1 MKIVKTKA
9 IVKKLQREL
18 KKVKALK
25 DSMERLSDDELKGL
39 TESFRLRYEQ
49 GESLDKILPEAFA
62 AMCEADKRILGM
74 YPFDVQILAGI
85 ALHQG
90 YLAEM
95 NTGEGKTLT
104 ATLPMYLNGLTRNG
118 AILVTNN
125 EYLALRDAEEMGP
138 AYEFMGLTI
147 KAGVKR
153 DEAERFENVEKKEI
167 YGADIV
173 YTTHSALGFDYL
185 INNLV
190 KSKED
195 RFLRPFNYIIIDEA
209 DSVLL
214 DSASTPLVISGS
226 PRVQSNL
233 YESADFF
240 VRTLKEDEDYEVEE
254 KNVWFTDK
262 GLTYAEE
269 YFGIDNIFNP
279 KYFEIYRHLVL
290 ALRAH
295 KIIEKG
301 TEYMISES
309 GEVAL
314 IDASSGRMLNGVKL
328 RGGQHQAL
336 ECKEQVEIT
345 QENRS
350 MASITYQNFF
360 SMFPKMSGMSGTI
373 YDAKDELFEVYKKEV
388 VVIPTNN
395 PIKRVDCPD
404 WYFSDSSKQFEAVIR
419 LAVKKHETGQPVL
432 IVTTMISDT
441 EIISHLLVKEG
452 IPHSVLN
459 ANNAFWEADIIKE
472 AGQLG
477 AMTVATSMA
486 GRGTDIKLGPG
497 VKELGGL
504 AVIGVGR
511 MLNIRDERQARGR
524 AGRQGDP
531 GYSRFIVSLE
541 DDIVEKGTD
550 PEKLKKY
557 IDGKKKISDWRVKRI
572 VNNAQRTNEEMGS
585 INRKT
590 SKDYD
595 LVLQLERK
603 LIYDTRDMLLDGG
616 TLENEKIKSIAEEN
630 IDVFLKENKN
640 ISLSD
645 LNRYLLD
652 NVSYRMEKDT
662 KYVNLRNKNEV
673 KAYVVGR
680 VEKSLQEKRDA
691 IASENGMNDF
701 IRVSALSAI
710 DEAWIE
716 QVDYLQQL
724 QSAVSGRSSAQRNL
738 MYEYH
743 GEALESFR
751 KMENRIKQNIIRNIL
766 LSEVSMDKK
775 NRLHII
781 LP

>member
-1 MKIVKTKA
+1 MKATKTKGL
-9 IVKKLQREL
+9 VRQLSKEL
-18 KKVKALK
+18 KKVKAKAPKMAALT
-25 DSMERLSDDELKGL
+25 DEQLQGL
-39 TESFRLRYEQ
+39 TAQFQARYKK
-49 GESLDKILPEAFA
+49 GESLDKLLPEAFA
-62 AMCEADKRILGM
+62 AMCEADKRVLGM

-85 ALHQG
+85 ALHRG
-90 YLAEM
+90 FLAEM

-104 ATLPMYLNGLTRNG
+104 ATLPMYLNGLTGEG

-125 EYLALRDAEEMGP
+125 EYLALRDASEMGP
-138 AYEFMGLTI
+138 AYEFMGLSV

-153 DEAERFENVEKKEI
+153 DEDDRFENAEKKKI
-167 YGADIV
+167 YQADIV

-190 KSKED
+190 KSAKD

-214 DSASTPLVISGS
+214 DSASTPLVISGA

-240 VRTLKEDEDYEVEE
+240 VRTLKEDVDYQVEE
-254 KNVWFTDK
+254 KNVWFTGA
-262 GLTYAEE
+262 GLKYAEE
-269 YFGIDNIFNP
+269 YYGIDNIFAP
-279 KYFEIYRHLVL
+279 EYFEIYRHLVL

-295 KIIEKG
+295 KVIEKG
-301 TEYMISES
+301 TEYMISEA

-314 IDASSGRMLNGVKL
+314 IDASSGRMLKGVKL
-328 RGGQHQAL
+328 RGGQHQAI
-336 ECKEQVEIT
+336 ECKEGLAIT

-350 MASITYQNFF
+350 MASVTYQNFF
-360 SMFPKMSGMSGTI
+360 SMFPKMAGMSGTI
-373 YDAKDELFEVYKKEV
+373 YDAKDELFEVYGKQV

-395 PIKRVDCPD
+395 PLQRVDCDD
-404 WYFSDSSKQFEAVIR
+404 WYFSDSKKQFEAAIR

-441 EIISHLLVKEG
+441 EIISNLLTQEE

-459 ANNAFWEADIIKE
+459 ANNAFWEAEIIKE
-472 AGQLG
+472 AGQMG

-504 AVIGVGR
+504 AIIGVGR

-557 IDGKKKISDWRVKRI
+557 IDGEKRISDRRIKRI
-572 VNNAQRTNEEMGS
+572 VNGAQRINEEVGS
-585 INRKT
+585 TNRKT
-590 SKDYD
+590 AKDYD
-595 LVLQLERK
+595 IVLQLERK
-603 LIYDTRDMLLDGG
+603 LMYETRDTLLDGG
-616 TLENEKIKSIAEEN
+616 TIERDKIKKIAEEN
-630 IDVFLKENKN
+630 VEQFLRENRK
-640 ISLSD
+640 LTATD

-652 NVSYRMEKDT
+652 NISYTMEKDAAF
-662 KYVNLRNKNEV
+662 VNLKNKSRV
-673 KAYVVGR
+673 KAYIMAR
-680 VEKSLQEKRDA
+680 VDKSLQDKSDSLK
-691 IASENGMNDF
+691 SENAMNDF
-701 IRVSALSAI
+701 VRVAALSAI

-724 QSAVSGRSSAQRNL
+724 QPAVSGRSSAQRNL
-738 MYEYH
+738 MFEYQA
-743 GEALESFR
+743 EALESFR
-751 KMENRIKQNIIRNIL
+751 KMEITIKKNIIRNIL
-766 LSEVSMDKK
+766 LSEVSLDENHK
-775 NRLHII
+775 LHII

>member
-1 MKIVKTKA
+1 MEALTDEQ
-9 IVKKLQREL
+9 LQ
-18 KKVKALK
+18 
-25 DSMERLSDDELKGL
+25 GL
-39 TESFRLRYEQ
+39 TAQFQARYKN
-49 GESLDKILPEAFA
+49 GESLDKLLPEAFA
-62 AMCEADKRILGM
+62 AMCEADKRVLGM

-85 ALHQG
+85 ALHRG
-90 YLAEM
+90 FLAEM

-104 ATLPMYLNGLTRNG
+104 ATLPMYLNGLTGEG

-125 EYLALRDAEEMGP
+125 EYLALRDASEMGP
-138 AYEFMGLTI
+138 AYEFMGLSV

-153 DEAERFENVEKKEI
+153 DEDDRFENAEKKKI
-167 YGADIV
+167 YQADIV

-190 KSKED
+190 KSAKD

-214 DSASTPLVISGS
+214 DSASTPLVISGA

-240 VRTLKEDEDYEVEE
+240 VRTLKEDVDYEVEE
-254 KNVWFTDK
+254 KNVWFTGA
-262 GLTYAEE
+262 GLKYAEE
-269 YFGIDNIFNP
+269 YYGIDNIFAP
-279 KYFEIYRHLVL
+279 EYFEIYRHLVL

-295 KIIEKG
+295 KVIEKG

-314 IDASSGRMLNGVKL
+314 IDASSGRMLKGVKL
-328 RGGQHQAL
+328 RGGQHQAI
-336 ECKEQVEIT
+336 ECKEGLAIT

-350 MASITYQNFF
+350 MASVTYQNFF
-360 SMFPKMSGMSGTI
+360 SMFPKMAGMSGTI
-373 YDAKDELFEVYKKEV
+373 YDAKDELFEVYGKQV

-395 PIKRVDCPD
+395 PLQRVDCPD
-404 WYFSDSSKQFEAVIR
+404 WYFSDSKKQFEAAIR

-441 EIISHLLVKEG
+441 EIISNLLTQEE

-459 ANNAFWEADIIKE
+459 ANNAFWEAEIIKE
-472 AGQLG
+472 AGQMG

-504 AVIGVGR
+504 AIIGVGR

-557 IDGKKKISDWRVKRI
+557 IDGEKRISDRRIKRI
-572 VNNAQRTNEEMGS
+572 VNGAQRINEEVGS
-585 INRKT
+585 TNRKT
-590 SKDYD
+590 AKDYD
-595 LVLQLERK
+595 IVLQLERK
-603 LIYDTRDMLLDGG
+603 LMYETRDTLLDGG
-616 TLENEKIKSIAEEN
+616 TIEKDKIKKIAEEN
-630 IDVFLKENKN
+630 VELFLKENKK
-640 ISLSD
+640 LTATE

-652 NVSYRMEKDT
+652 NISYTMERDASF
-662 KYVNLRNKNEV
+662 VNLKNKSRV
-673 KAYVVGR
+673 KAYIMAR
-680 VEKSLQEKRDA
+680 VDKSLQEKSDRLKH
-691 IASENGMNDF
+691 ENAMKDF
-701 IRVSALSAI
+701 VRVAALSAI

-724 QSAVSGRSSAQRNL
+724 QPAVSGRSSAQRNL
-738 MYEYH
+738 MFEYQA
-743 GEALESFR
+743 EALESFR
-751 KMENRIKQNIIRNIL
+751 KMEITIKKNIIRNIL
-766 LSEVSMDKK
+766 LSEVSLDEKH
-775 NRLHII
+775 NLHII

>member
-1 MKIVKTKA
+1 MKIVKTKST
-9 IVKKLQREL
+9 VKKLIREL

-25 DSMERLSDDELKGL
+25 DKMEQLSDDELKAK
-39 TESFRLRYEQ
+39 TSDFRQRFEA
-49 GESLDKILPEAFA
+49 GESLDSMLPEAFA
-62 AMCEADKRILGM
+62 AMCEADKRVLGM
-74 YPFDVQILAGI
+74 FPFDVQILAGI
-85 ALHQG
+85 ALHRG

-104 ATLPMYLNGLTRNG
+104 ATLPMYLNGLTGKG

-153 DEAERFENVEKKEI
+153 NEDERFENEEKKEI
-167 YGADIV
+167 YASDIV
-173 YTTHSALGFDYL
+173 YTTHSVLGFDYL

-190 KSKED
+190 KSSEE

-233 YESADFF
+233 YEAADFF
-240 VRTLKEDEDYEVEE
+240 IRILQEDVDYEVEE
-254 KNVWFTDK
+254 KNVWFTEK
-262 GLTYAEE
+262 GLSYAEE
-269 YFGIDNIFNP
+269 YFGIDNIFAP
-279 KYFEIYRHLVL
+279 EYFEIYRHLVL

-301 TEYMISES
+301 TEYMINEA

-314 IDASSGRMLNGVKL
+314 IDASSGRMLKGVKL
-328 RGGQHQAL
+328 RGGQHQAI

-360 SMFPKMSGMSGTI
+360 SMFPKMAGMSGTI
-373 YDAKDELFEVYKKEV
+373 YDAKDELMDVYGKEV

-395 PIKRVDCPD
+395 PIRRVDCPD
-404 WYFSDSSKQFEAVIR
+404 WYFSDSTKQFEAALQ

-472 AGQLG
+472 AGQMG

-511 MLNIRDERQARGR
+511 MLNVRDERQARGR

-557 IDGKKKISDWRVKRI
+557 ISGERKISDWRVKRI
-572 VNNAQRTNEEMGS
+572 VNKAQRINEEVGS
-585 INRKT
+585 TNRKT

-595 LVLQLERK
+595 VVLQLERK
-603 LIYDTRDMLLDGG
+603 LMYDTRDMLLDGG
-616 TLENEKIKSIAEEN
+616 TLEDEKIKAIAEEN
-630 IDVFLKENKN
+630 IDGFLKDNKQ
-640 ISLSD
+640 LTKAA
-645 LNRYLLD
+645 LNRYMLD
-652 NVSYRMEKDT
+652 NISYEMEKDMR
-662 KYVNLRNKNEV
+662 YLNLSNKSEV
-673 KAYVVGR
+673 KEYMLQR
-680 VEKSLQEKRDA
+680 VDKSLEEKRKTID
-691 IASENGMNDF
+691 SENGMKDF
-701 IRVSALSAI
+701 VRVSALTAI

-724 QSAVSGRSSAQRNL
+724 QPAVSGRSSAQRNL

-743 GEALESFR
+743 AEALKSFR
-751 KMENRIKQNIIRNIL
+751 KMESTIKQNIIRNIL

>member
-1 MKIVKTKA
+1 MKTKRT
-9 IVKKLQREL
+9 VKKLRKEL
-18 KKVKALK
+18 NKVKAYK
-25 DSMERLSDDELKGL
+25 EKMERLSDEELSGL
-39 TESFRLRYEQ
+39 TEQFKQRYQ
-49 GESLDKILPEAFA
+49 SGESLDKILPEAFA
-62 AMCEADKRILGM
+62 AMCEADKRVLGM
-74 YPFDVQILAGI
+74 YPFDVQIIAGI

-104 ATLPMYLNGLTRNG
+104 ATLPMYLNGLTGKG

-125 EYLALRDAEEMGP
+125 EYLALRDTEEMGP
-138 AYEFMGLTI
+138 AYKFMGLTI

-153 DEAERFENVEKKEI
+153 EEDDRFENNEKKEI
-167 YGADIV
+167 YAADIV

-190 KSKED
+190 KSAED

-214 DSASTPLVISGS
+214 DSASTPLVISGA

-233 YESADFF
+233 YDSADFF
-240 VRTLKEDEDYEVEE
+240 VRTLKEDVDYEVEE
-254 KNVWFTDK
+254 KNVWFTEK
-262 GLTYAEE
+262 GLAYAEQ
-269 YFGIDNIFNP
+269 YFRIDNIFNP
-279 KYFEIYRHLVL
+279 EYFEIYRHLVL

-301 TEYMISES
+301 TEYMISEA

-328 RGGQHQAL
+328 RGGQHQAI
-336 ECKEQVEIT
+336 ECKEHVKIT

-373 YDAKDELFEVYKKEV
+373 YDAKDELYEVYGKQV
-388 VVIPTNN
+388 VVIPPNK
-395 PIKRVDCPD
+395 PIQRIDCPD
-404 WYFSDSSKQFEAVIR
+404 WYFSDSSKQFEAAIK

-441 EIISHLLVKEG
+441 EIISHLLVERG

-459 ANNAFWEADIIKE
+459 ANNAFWEAEIIKE
-472 AGQLG
+472 AGQMG

-486 GRGTDIKLGPG
+486 GRGTDIKLGKG

-511 MLNIRDERQARGR
+511 MLNVRDERQARGR

-541 DDIVEKGTD
+541 DDIVEKGADT
-550 PEKLKKY
+550 EKLKKY
-557 IDGKKKISDWRVKRI
+557 IDGKKKISDRRVKKI
-572 VNNAQRTNEEMGS
+572 VNNAQKINEEVGS
-585 INRKT
+585 TNRKT

-595 LVLQLERK
+595 IVLQLERK
-603 LIYDTRDMLLDGG
+603 LMYDTRDMLLDGG
-616 TLENEKIKSIAEEN
+616 TVQEEKLLEIAEEN
-630 IDVFLKENKN
+630 IEGFLKENKVLDSSE
-640 ISLSD
+640 I
-645 LNRYLLD
+645 NRYLLD
-652 NVSYRMEKDT
+652 NISYTMEKEVSYL
-662 KYVNLRNKNEV
+662 NLRNRSRV
-673 KAYVVGR
+673 KAYMMQR
-680 VEKSLQEKRDA
+680 VQKSLEEKRGT
-691 IASENGMNDF
+691 IKSEKGMNDF
-701 IRVSALSAI
+701 VRVAALSAI
-710 DEAWIE
+710 DDAWIE

-724 QSAVSGRSSAQRNL
+724 QPAVSGRSSAQRNL
-738 MYEYH
+738 MFEYQA
-743 GEALESFR
+743 EALESFR
-751 KMENRIKQNIIRNIL
+751 KMENTIKRNIIRNVL
-766 LSEVSMDKK
+766 LSEVSFDSK

>member
-1 MKIVKTKA
+1 MKITKTKS
-9 IVKKLQREL
+9 INKKLYKDL
-18 KKVKALK
+18 KKVKGYK
-25 DSMERLSDDELKGL
+25 DVMSQLSDEQLQAKTG
-39 TESFRLRYEQ
+39 EFKKRLAE
-49 GESLDKILPEAFA
+49 GKTLDDILPEAYA
-62 AMCEADKRILGM
+62 AMCEADYRILGM

-85 ALHQG
+85 ALHKG

-104 ATLPMYLNGLTRNG
+104 ATLPMYLNGLSGKG

-125 EYLALRDAEEMGP
+125 EYLALRDTQDMGP
-138 AYEFMGLTI
+138 AYKFMGLTI
-147 KAGVKR
+147 AAGVKR
-153 DEAERFENVEKKEI
+153 DENDRFENEEKKKI
-167 YGADIV
+167 YQCDIV

-190 KSKED
+190 KAAKD

-214 DSASTPLVISGS
+214 DSASTPLVISGA

-233 YESADFF
+233 FETADFF
-240 VRTLKEDEDYEVEE
+240 VRTLKEDQDYEVEE
-254 KNVWFTDK
+254 KNVWFTEE
-262 GLTYAEE
+262 GLAYAEK
-269 YFGIDNIFNP
+269 YFGIDNIFEPEN
-279 KYFEIYRHLVL
+279 FEIYRHLVL

-301 TEYMISES
+301 TEYMISET

-314 IDASSGRMLNGVKL
+314 IDASSGRTLKGVKL
-328 RGGQHQAL
+328 RGGQHQAI
-336 ECKEQVEIT
+336 ECKERLEIT

-373 YDAKDELFEVYKKEV
+373 YDAKDELYEVYGKKV

-395 PIKRVDCPD
+395 PIQRVDCPD
-404 WYFSDSSKQFEAVIR
+404 WYFSDSKKQFEAALR
-419 LAVKKHETGQPVL
+419 LALKKHATGQPVL
-432 IVTTMISDT
+432 IVTTMIADT
-441 EIISHLLVKEG
+441 EIISHLLVDKG
-452 IPHSVLN
+452 VPHSVLN

-477 AMTVATSMA
+477 AVTVATSMA

-511 MLNIRDERQARGR
+511 MLNVRDERQARGR

-550 PEKLKKY
+550 PEKLTKY
-557 IDGKKKISDWRVKRI
+557 ISGKRHISDRRVKKI
-572 VNNAQRTNEEMGS
+572 VNGAQRINEEMGVN
-585 INRKT
+585 NRKK

-595 LVLQLERK
+595 VVLQLERK
-603 LIYDTRDMLLDGG
+603 LMYETRNNLLDGG
-616 TLENEKIKSIAEEN
+616 TVEKEKLLEIAKEN
-630 IDVFLKENKN
+630 ITAFVKENKN
-640 ISLSD
+640 LTQPE

-652 NVSYRMEKDT
+652 NISYRMERDSG
-662 KYVNLRNKNEV
+662 YLNLSNKSRV
-673 KAYVVGR
+673 IAYMLAR
-680 VEKSLQEKRDA
+680 VEKSYEEKIEA
-691 IASENGMNDF
+691 IGNEAGMKDF
-701 IRVSALSAI
+701 VRVSALSAI
-710 DEAWIE
+710 DDAWIE

-724 QSAVSGRSSAQRNL
+724 QSAVTGRSSAQRNL
-738 MYEYH
+738 IFEYQ

-751 KMENRIKQNIIRNIL
+751 KMEKTIKRNIIRNIC
-766 LSEVSMDKK
+766 LSEVRMDEK

>member
-1 MKIVKTKA
+1 MRQLSK
-9 IVKKLQREL
+9 EL
-18 KKVKALK
+18 KKVKAKATQMAALT
-25 DSMERLSDDELKGL
+25 DEQLQGL
-39 TESFRLRYEQ
+39 TAQFQARYKK
-49 GESLDKILPEAFA
+49 GESLDKLLPEAFA
-62 AMCEADKRILGM
+62 AMCEADKRVLGM

-85 ALHQG
+85 ALHRG
-90 YLAEM
+90 FLAEM

-104 ATLPMYLNGLTRNG
+104 ATLPMYLNGLTGEG

-125 EYLALRDAEEMGP
+125 EYLALRDASEMGP
-138 AYEFMGLTI
+138 AYEFMGLSV

-153 DEAERFENVEKKEI
+153 DEDDRFENAEKKKI
-167 YGADIV
+167 YQADIV

-190 KSKED
+190 KSAKD

-214 DSASTPLVISGS
+214 DSASTPLVISGA

-240 VRTLKEDEDYEVEE
+240 VRTLKEDVDYQVEE
-254 KNVWFTDK
+254 KNVWFTSA
-262 GLTYAEE
+262 GLKYAEE
-269 YFGIDNIFNP
+269 YYGIDNIFAP
-279 KYFEIYRHLVL
+279 EYFEIYRHLVL

-295 KIIEKG
+295 KVIEKG

-314 IDASSGRMLNGVKL
+314 IDASSGRMLKGVKL
-328 RGGQHQAL
+328 RGGQHQAI
-336 ECKEQVEIT
+336 ECKEGLAIT

-350 MASITYQNFF
+350 MASVTYQNFF
-360 SMFPKMSGMSGTI
+360 SMFPKMAGMSGTI
-373 YDAKDELFEVYKKEV
+373 YDAKDELFEVYGKQV

-395 PIKRVDCPD
+395 PLQRVDCDD
-404 WYFSDSSKQFEAVIR
+404 WYFSDSKKQFEAAIR

-441 EIISHLLVKEG
+441 EIISNLLTQEE

-459 ANNAFWEADIIKE
+459 ANNAFWEAEIIKE
-472 AGQLG
+472 AGQMG

-504 AVIGVGR
+504 AIIGVGR

-557 IDGKKKISDWRVKRI
+557 IDGEKRISDRRIKRI
-572 VNNAQRTNEEMGS
+572 VNGAQRINEEVGS
-585 INRKT
+585 TNRKT
-590 SKDYD
+590 AKDYD
-595 LVLQLERK
+595 IVLQLERK
-603 LIYDTRDMLLDGG
+603 LMYETRDTLLDGG
-616 TLENEKIKSIAEEN
+616 TIERDKIKKIAEEN
-630 IDVFLKENKN
+630 VEQFLRENRK
-640 ISLSD
+640 LTATD

-652 NVSYRMEKDT
+652 NISYTMEKDAAF
-662 KYVNLRNKNEV
+662 VNLKNKSRV
-673 KAYVVGR
+673 KAYIMAR
-680 VEKSLQEKRDA
+680 VDKSLQDKSDSLK
-691 IASENGMNDF
+691 SENAMNDF
-701 IRVSALSAI
+701 VRVAALSAI

-724 QSAVSGRSSAQRNL
+724 QPAVSGRSSAQRNL
-738 MYEYH
+738 MFEYQA
-743 GEALESFR
+743 EALESFR
-751 KMENRIKQNIIRNIL
+751 KMEITIKKNIIRNIL
-766 LSEVSMDKK
+766 LSEVSLDENHK
-775 NRLHII
+775 LHII

>member
-1 MKIVKTKA
+1 MKIKKTKG
-9 IVKKLQREL
+9 IVKQLYREL
-18 KKVKALK
+18 KKVKSYK
-25 DSMERLSDDELKGL
+25 DAMAALSDEELQGK
-39 TESFRLRYEQ
+39 TVEFRHRYEA
-49 GESLDKILPEAFA
+49 GESLDSILPEAFA
-62 AMCEADKRILGM
+62 AMCEADKRVLGM
-74 YPFDVQILAGI
+74 FPFDVQILAGI
-85 ALHQG
+85 ALHLG

-104 ATLPMYLNGLTRNG
+104 ATCPMYLNGLTGKG

-125 EYLALRDAEEMGP
+125 EYLALRDAAEMGP
-138 AYEFMGLTI
+138 AYEFMGLSVA
-147 KAGVKR
+147 AGVKR
-153 DEAERFENVEKKEI
+153 DADDKFENDEKKEI
-167 YGADIV
+167 YNSDIV

-190 KSKED
+190 KSADE
-195 RFLRPFNYIIIDEA
+195 RFMREFYYIIIDEA

-214 DSASTPLVISGS
+214 DSASTPLVISGA

-233 YESADFF
+233 YDMADFF
-240 VRTLKEDEDYEVEE
+240 VRTLKEDVDYEVEE
-254 KNVWFTDK
+254 KNVWFTEK
-262 GLTYAEE
+262 GLLYAEE
-269 YFGIDNIFNP
+269 YFGIDNIFAEE
-279 KYFEIYRHLVL
+279 YFEIYRHLVL

-301 TEYMISES
+301 TEYMITDN

-314 IDASSGRMLNGVKL
+314 IDASSGRMLKGVKL

-336 ECKEQVEIT
+336 ECKENLEIT

-360 SMFPKMSGMSGTI
+360 SMFPKMAGMSGTI
-373 YDAKDELFEVYKKEV
+373 YDAREELYDVYGKKV

-395 PIKRVDCPD
+395 PVQRVDCPD
-404 WYFSDSSKQFEAVIR
+404 WYFSDSEKQFEAAIK
-419 LAVKKHETGQPVL
+419 LAVKKHEIGQPVL

-452 IPHSVLN
+452 IAHSVLN

-472 AGQLG
+472 AGQMG

-524 AGRQGDP
+524 SGRQGDP
-531 GYSRFIVSLE
+531 GYSRFLVSLE

-557 IDGKKKISDWRVKRI
+557 IDGTKRISERKIKRI
-572 VNNAQRTNEEMGS
+572 VNGAQRTNEEMGVT
-585 INRKT
+585 NRKN

-595 LVLQLERK
+595 VVLQLERK
-603 LIYDTRDMLLDGG
+603 LMYETRDTLLDGG
-616 TLENEKIKSIAEEN
+616 TVERQKLMEIAKDNIEE
-630 IDVFLKENKN
+630 FLRENKN
-640 ISLSD
+640 LD
-645 LNRYLLD
+645 YATLNRFLLD
-652 NVSYRMEKDT
+652 NVSYRMEKESGLI
-662 KYVNLRNKNEV
+662 NLSNKTRV
-673 KAYVVGR
+673 KAYILAR
-680 VEKSLQEKRDA
+680 VERSLDEKQEA
-691 IASENGMNDF
+691 IGSEQGMNDF

-724 QSAVSGRSSAQRNL
+724 QGAVAGRSSAQRNL
-738 MYEYH
+738 MFEYQ

-751 KMENRIKQNIIRNIL
+751 KMESRIKRNIIRNVL
-766 LSEVSMDKK
+766 LSEVSLDKK
-775 NRLHII
+775 NKLRII

>member
-9 IVKKLQREL
+9 TVKKLIKEL

-25 DSMERLSDDELKGL
+25 EKMSGLSDDELKGL
-39 TESFRLRYEQ
+39 TKEFRTRFEA

-62 AMCEADKRILGM
+62 AMCEADKRVLGM

-104 ATLPMYLNGLTRNG
+104 ATLPMYLNGLTKKG

-138 AYEFMGLTI
+138 AYEFMGLSI

-153 DEAERFENVEKKEI
+153 DEDDRFENDEKKEI
-167 YGADIV
+167 YAADIV

-190 KSKED
+190 KSSED

-240 VRTLKEDEDYEVEE
+240 VRTLREDQDYEVEE

-262 GLTYAEE
+262 GLSYAEE

-301 TEYMISES
+301 TEYMISET

-314 IDASSGRMLNGVKL
+314 IDASSGRMLKGVKL

-336 ECKEQVEIT
+336 ECNEQVEIT

-373 YDAKDELFEVYKKEV
+373 YDAKDELFEVYGKRV

-404 WYFSDSSKQFEAVIR
+404 WFFSDSSKQFEAAIR

-511 MLNIRDERQARGR
+511 MLNTRDERQARGR

-550 PEKLKKY
+550 PAKLKKY

-572 VNNAQRTNEEMGS
+572 VNNAQRTNEEIGS
-585 INRKT
+585 TNRKT

-603 LIYDTRDMLLDGG
+603 LMYETRDMLLDGG
-616 TLENEKIKSIAEEN
+616 TLEKEKIKEIAEEN
-630 IDVFLKENKN
+630 IDAFLKQNN
-640 ISLSD
+640 RLTTSD

-652 NVSYRMEKDT
+652 NISYRMEKGT
-662 KYVNLRNKNEV
+662 MYLNLKNKKQVKEYVLE
-673 KAYVVGR
+673 R
-680 VEKSLQEKRDA
+680 VEESLAGKSKA

-701 IRVSALSAI
+701 IRVAALSAI

-724 QSAVSGRSSAQRNL
+724 QAAVSGRSSAQRNL
-738 MYEYH
+738 MYEYQA
-743 GEALESFR
+743 EALESFR
-751 KMENRIKQNIIRNIL
+751 KMESTIKQNIIRNIL

>member
-1 MKIVKTKA
+1 MKTKRT
-9 IVKKLQREL
+9 VKKLRKEL
-18 KKVKALK
+18 NKVKAYK
-25 DSMERLSDDELKGL
+25 EKMEQLSDEELSGL
-39 TESFRLRYEQ
+39 TEQFKQRYQ
-49 GESLDKILPEAFA
+49 SGESLDKILPEAFA
-62 AMCEADKRILGM
+62 AMCEADKRVLGM
-74 YPFDVQILAGI
+74 YPFDVQIIAGI

-104 ATLPMYLNGLTRNG
+104 ATLPMYLNGLTGKG

-125 EYLALRDAEEMGP
+125 EYLALRDTEEMGP
-138 AYEFMGLTI
+138 AYKFMGLTI

-153 DEAERFENVEKKEI
+153 EEDDRFENNEKKEI
-167 YGADIV
+167 YAADIV

-190 KSKED
+190 KSAED

-214 DSASTPLVISGS
+214 DSASTPLVISGA

-233 YESADFF
+233 YDSADFF
-240 VRTLKEDEDYEVEE
+240 VRTLKEDVDYEVEE
-254 KNVWFTDK
+254 KNVWFTEK
-262 GLTYAEE
+262 GLAYAEQ
-269 YFGIDNIFNP
+269 YFRIDNIFDP
-279 KYFEIYRHLVL
+279 EYFEIYRHLVL

-301 TEYMISES
+301 TEYMISEA

-328 RGGQHQAL
+328 RGGQHQAI
-336 ECKEQVEIT
+336 ECKEHVKIT

-373 YDAKDELFEVYKKEV
+373 YDAKDELYEVYGKQV
-388 VVIPTNN
+388 VVIPPNK
-395 PIKRVDCPD
+395 PIQRIDCPD
-404 WYFSDSSKQFEAVIR
+404 WYFSDSSKQFEAAIK

-441 EIISHLLVKEG
+441 EIISHLLVERG

-459 ANNAFWEADIIKE
+459 ANNAFWEAEIIKE
-472 AGQLG
+472 AGQMG

-486 GRGTDIKLGPG
+486 GRGTDIKLGKG

-511 MLNIRDERQARGR
+511 MLNVRDERQARGR

-541 DDIVEKGTD
+541 DDIVEKGADTD
-550 PEKLKKY
+550 KLKKY
-557 IDGKKKISDWRVKRI
+557 IDGKKKISDRRVKKI
-572 VNNAQRTNEEMGS
+572 VNNAQKINEEVGS
-585 INRKT
+585 TNRKT

-595 LVLQLERK
+595 IVLQLERK
-603 LIYDTRDMLLDGG
+603 LMYDTRDMLLDGG
-616 TLENEKIKSIAEEN
+616 TVQEEKLLKIAEEN
-630 IDVFLKENKN
+630 IEGFLKENKVLDSSE
-640 ISLSD
+640 I
-645 LNRYLLD
+645 NRYLLD
-652 NVSYRMEKDT
+652 NISYTMEKEVSYL
-662 KYVNLRNKNEV
+662 NLRNRSRV
-673 KAYVVGR
+673 KAYMMQR
-680 VEKSLQEKRDA
+680 VQKSLEEKRGT
-691 IASENGMNDF
+691 IKSEKGMNDF
-701 IRVSALSAI
+701 VRVAALSAI
-710 DEAWIE
+710 DDAWIE

-724 QSAVSGRSSAQRNL
+724 QPAVSGRSSAQRNL
-738 MYEYH
+738 MFEYQA
-743 GEALESFR
+743 EALESFR
-751 KMENRIKQNIIRNIL
+751 KMENTIKRNIIRNVL
-766 LSEVSMDKK
+766 LSEVSFDSK

>member
-1 MKIVKTKA
+1 MKIVKTKKL
-9 IVKKLQREL
+9 VKKLMKEL

-25 DSMERLSDDELKGL
+25 DKMEQLSDEELRGL
-39 TESFRLRYEQ
+39 TDSFRERYDK
-49 GESLDKILPEAFA
+49 GEALDKILPEAFA
-62 AMCEADKRILGM
+62 AMCEADKRVLGM

-104 ATLPMYLNGLTRNG
+104 ATLPMYLNGLTKKG

-153 DEAERFENVEKKEI
+153 DEDDRFENEEKKEI
-167 YGADIV
+167 YDSDIV

-190 KSKED
+190 KSAKD
-195 RFLRPFNYIIIDEA
+195 RFLREFNYIIIDEA

-240 VRTLKEDEDYEVEE
+240 VRTLREDIDYEVEE
-254 KNVWFTDK
+254 KNVWFTEK
-262 GLTYAEE
+262 GLEYAEE
-269 YFGIDNIFNP
+269 YFGINNIFDP
-279 KYFEIYRHLVL
+279 EYFEIYRHLVL

-301 TEYMISES
+301 TEYIISES

-314 IDASSGRMLNGVKL
+314 IDASSGRMLKGVKL
-328 RGGQHQAL
+328 RGGQHQAI
-336 ECKEQVEIT
+336 ECKEGVEIT

-373 YDAKDELFEVYKKEV
+373 YDAKDELYDVYGKKV

-395 PIKRVDCPD
+395 PIQRVDCPD
-404 WYFSDSSKQFEAVIR
+404 WYFSDSTKQFEAAIK
-419 LAVKKHETGQPVL
+419 LAVKKHDTGQPVL

-472 AGQLG
+472 AGQMG

-524 AGRQGDP
+524 SGRQGDP

-557 IDGKKKISDWRVKRI
+557 IDGKRRISDRRIKRI
-572 VNNAQRTNEEMGS
+572 VNNAQRINEEVGS
-585 INRKT
+585 TNRKT

-595 LVLQLERK
+595 VVLQLERK
-603 LIYDTRDMLLDGG
+603 LMYDTRDMLLDGG
-616 TLENEKIKSIAEEN
+616 TIEPEKLFKIASEN
-630 IDVFLKENKN
+630 IDEFLREHKNLN
-640 ISLSD
+640 ISE
-645 LNRYLLD
+645 LNRFLLD
-652 NVSYRMEKDT
+652 NISYTMEKDAS
-662 KYVNLRNKNEV
+662 YLNLRNKSKV
-673 KAYVVGR
+673 KAYIMSR
-680 VEKSLQEKRDA
+680 ARKSFEEKKLA
-691 IASENGMNDF
+691 INSENGVKDF
-701 IRVSALSAI
+701 VRVSALSAI

-738 MYEYH
+738 MYEYQA
-743 GEALESFR
+743 EALESFR
-751 KMENRIKQNIIRNIL
+751 KMESIIKRNIIRNVL
-766 LSEVSMDKK
+766 LSEVSMDNK
-775 NRLHII
+775 NMLHII

>member
-1 MKIVKTKA
+1 MKITKTKST
-9 IVKKLQREL
+9 VKKLCKEL
-18 KKVKALK
+18 KKVKAYK
-25 DSMERLSDDELKGL
+25 DTYASLSDTELQAKT
-39 TESFRLRYEQ
+39 TEFRQRLRK
-49 GESLDKILPEAFA
+49 GETLDDILPEAFA
-62 AMCEADKRILGM
+62 AMCEADYRVLNM

-85 ALHQG
+85 ALHRG

-104 ATLPMYLNGLTRNG
+104 ATLPMYLNAIQGKG

-125 EYLALRDAEEMGP
+125 EYLALRDTEEMGP
-138 AYEFMGLTI
+138 AYKFMGLSI
-147 KAGVKR
+147 AAGVKR
-153 DEAERFENVEKKEI
+153 DESEKFENSEKKDI
-167 YGADIV
+167 YLSDIV

-190 KSKED
+190 KSAEE
-195 RFLRPFNYIIIDEA
+195 RFLRDFNYIIIDEA

-214 DSASTPLVISGS
+214 DSASTPLVISGA

-233 YESADFF
+233 YETADFF
-240 VRTLKEDEDYEVEE
+240 VRTLREGEDYEVEE
-254 KNVWFTDK
+254 KNVWFTEK
-262 GLTYAEE
+262 GLEYAES
-269 YFGIDNIFNP
+269 YFGIDNIFDT
-279 KYFEIYRHLVL
+279 KYFEVYRHLVL

-301 TEYMISES
+301 IEYMITES

-314 IDASSGRMLNGVKL
+314 IDASSGRTLKGVKL
-328 RGGQHQAL
+328 RGGQHQAI
-336 ECKEQVEIT
+336 ECKERLEIT

-360 SMFPKMSGMSGTI
+360 SMFPKMAGMSGTI
-373 YDAKDELFEVYKKEV
+373 YDAKDELYDVYGKKV

-395 PIKRVDCPD
+395 PIMRVDCPD
-404 WYFSDSSKQFEAVIR
+404 WYFSDSKKQFEAAIR
-419 LAVKKHETGQPVL
+419 LALKKHETGQPVL

-441 EIISHLLVKEG
+441 EIISHLLVEHG

-504 AVIGVGR
+504 AIIGVGR

-557 IDGKKKISDWRVKRI
+557 IDGEKRISDRRVKRI
-572 VNNAQRTNEEMGS
+572 VNGAQKINEEMGVN
-585 INRKT
+585 NRKT

-595 LVLQLERK
+595 VVLQLERALMYETRNN
-603 LIYDTRDMLLDGG
+603 LIDGG
-616 TLENEKIKSIAEEN
+616 TVEKSKLLEIAKEN
-630 IDVFLKENKN
+630 VTEFLKENKN
-640 ISLSD
+640 LTQSE

-652 NVSYRMEKDT
+652 NISYRMEKET
-662 KYVNLRNKNEV
+662 GFMNLSNRGRV
-673 KAYVVGR
+673 TAYVMAR
-680 VEKSLQEKRDA
+680 VEKSLDEKLSA
-691 IASENGMNDF
+691 IGSKKAMDDF
-701 IRVSALSAI
+701 VRVSALSAI

-724 QSAVSGRSSAQRNL
+724 QAAVTGRSSAQRNL
-738 MYEYH
+738 MFEYQ

-751 KMENRIKQNIIRNIL
+751 KMESQIKRNIIRNVC
-766 LSEVSMDKK
+766 LSEVSLDKM

>member
-1 MKIVKTKA
+1 MKIKKTRG
-9 IVKKLQREL
+9 IVKKLYKEL
-18 KKVKALK
+18 KKVKRYKSA
-25 DSMERLSDDELKGL
+25 MEALSDAELKAK
-39 TESFRLRYEQ
+39 TAEFKERYAK
-49 GESLDKILPEAFA
+49 GESLDKMLPEAFA
-62 AMCEADKRILGM
+62 AMCEADFRVLKM

-85 ALHQG
+85 ALHKG

-104 ATLPMYLNGLTRNG
+104 ATLPMYLNGLTSKG

-138 AYEFMGLTI
+138 AYKFMGLSI
-147 KAGVKR
+147 EAGVKR
-153 DEAERFENVEKKEI
+153 DEDDKFENDEKKKI
-167 YGADIV
+167 YEADIV

-190 KSKED
+190 KSASE
-195 RFLRPFNYIIIDEA
+195 RFLRDFNYIIIDEA

-214 DSASTPLVISGS
+214 DSASTPLVISGA

-233 YESADFF
+233 YETADFF
-240 VRTLKEDEDYEVEE
+240 VRTLKEDVDYEVEE
-254 KNVWFTDK
+254 KNVWFTEK
-262 GLTYAEE
+262 GLAYAES
-269 YFGIDNIFNP
+269 YFGIENIFDP
-279 KYFEIYRHLVL
+279 EYFEIYRHLVL

-309 GEVAL
+309 GDVAL
-314 IDASSGRMLNGVKL
+314 IDASSGRMLKGVKL
-328 RGGQHQAL
+328 RGGQHQAI
-336 ECKEQVEIT
+336 ECKERVDIT

-360 SMFPKMSGMSGTI
+360 SMFPKMAGMSGTI
-373 YDAKDELFEVYKKEV
+373 YDAKDELYDVYGKRV

-395 PIKRVDCPD
+395 PVQRVDCPD
-404 WYFSDSSKQFEAVIR
+404 WYFSDSKKQFEAVIK
-419 LAVKKHETGQPVL
+419 LALKKHDTGQPVL

-452 IPHSVLN
+452 IAHSVLN

-472 AGQLG
+472 AGQMG

-486 GRGTDIKLGPG
+486 GRGTDIKLGAG

-511 MLNIRDERQARGR
+511 MLNVRDERQARGR

-557 IDGKKKISDWRVKRI
+557 IDGKKRISDRRVKRI
-572 VNNAQRTNEEMGS
+572 VNGAQRTNEEIGVT
-585 INRKT
+585 NRKT

-595 LVLQLERK
+595 VVLQLERK
-603 LIYDTRDMLLDGG
+603 LMYDTRDMLLDGG
-616 TLENEKIKSIAEEN
+616 TVERDKLIEIAKEN
-630 IDVFLKENKN
+630 IDIFLKENKR
-640 ISLSD
+640 LTHTE

-652 NVSYRMEKDT
+652 NISYRMEKDT
-662 KYVNLRNKNEV
+662 GFLNLNNKTRV
-673 KAYVVGR
+673 KAYIIAR
-680 VEKSLQEKRDA
+680 LEKSLEEKRES
-691 IASENGMNDF
+691 IGSSNGMNDF

-724 QSAVSGRSSAQRNL
+724 QAAVTGRSSAQRNL
-738 MYEYH
+738 MFEYQ

-751 KMENRIKQNIIRNIL
+751 KMETRIRRNIIRNIC
-766 LSEVSMDKK
+766 LSEVSMDEK

>member
-1 MKIVKTKA
+1 MKTR
-9 IVKKLQREL
+9 KLVNKLRKEL
-18 KKVKALK
+18 KKVKAYK
-25 DSMERLSDDELKGL
+25 EQMEQLTDQQLSGL
-39 TESFRLRYEQ
+39 TASFKERYEK

-62 AMCEADKRILGM
+62 AMCEADKRVLGM
-74 YPFDVQILAGI
+74 YPFDVQIMAGV

-104 ATLPMYLNGLTRNG
+104 ATLPMYLNGLTGEG

-138 AYEFMGLTI
+138 AYRFMGLSVM
-147 KAGVKR
+147 AGVKR
-153 DEAERFENVEKKEI
+153 DEDDRFENDEKKEI
-167 YGADIV
+167 YKADIV

-190 KSKED
+190 KSASD
-195 RFLRPFNYIIIDEA
+195 RFLRPFNFIIIDEA

-214 DSASTPLVISGS
+214 DSASTPLVISGA

-240 VRTLKEDEDYEVEE
+240 VRTLKENEDYEVEE
-254 KNVWFTDK
+254 KNVWFTEK
-262 GLTYAEE
+262 GLEYAEE
-269 YFGIDNIFNP
+269 YFGIDNIFAP
-279 KYFEIYRHLVL
+279 EYFEIYRHLVL

-301 TEYMISES
+301 TEYMISEN

-314 IDASSGRMLNGVKL
+314 IDASSGRTLKGVKL
-328 RGGQHQAL
+328 RGGQHQAI
-336 ECKEQVEIT
+336 ECKERLELS

-373 YDAKDELFEVYKKEV
+373 YDAKDELYDVYGKQV

-395 PIKRVDCPD
+395 PIQRVDCPD
-404 WYFSDSSKQFEAVIR
+404 WYFSDSKKQFEAAIR
-419 LAVKKHETGQPVL
+419 LAVKKHDTGQPVL
-432 IVTTMISDT
+432 IVTTMIADT
-441 EIISHLLVKEG
+441 EIISHLLVEKG
-452 IPHSVLN
+452 LPHSVLN

-472 AGQLG
+472 AGQMG

-524 AGRQGDP
+524 SGRQGDP

-550 PEKLKKY
+550 LEKIQKY
-557 IDGKKKISDWRVKRI
+557 IDGTKRISDRKIKRI
-572 VNNAQRTNEEMGS
+572 VNNAQKINEELGS
-585 INRKT
+585 TNRKT

-595 LVLQLERK
+595 VVLQLERK
-603 LIYDTRDMLLDGG
+603 LMYDTRDMLLDGG
-616 TLENEKIKSIAEEN
+616 TVEKERLLRIAEDN
-630 IDVFLKENKN
+630 VDLFLKENKD
-640 ISLSD
+640 LD
-645 LNRYLLD
+645 VTTLNRYLLD
-652 NVSYRMEKDT
+652 NISYRMEKDT
-662 KYVNLRNKNEV
+662 GYLNLKNRTRV
-673 KAYVVGR
+673 KAYIMAR
-680 VEKSLQEKRDA
+680 VEQSIEEKK
-691 IASENGMNDF
+691 ASIDSESAMNDF
-701 IRVSALSAI
+701 VRVSALSAI

-724 QSAVSGRSSAQRNL
+724 QAAVSGRSSAQRNL
-738 MYEYH
+738 MFEYH
-743 GEALESFR
+743 AEALESFR
-751 KMENRIKQNIIRNIL
+751 KMEKSIKRNIIRNVL

>member
-1 MKIVKTKA
+1 MKITKTKS
-9 IVKKLQREL
+9 IVKKLYKEL
-18 KKVKALK
+18 KKVKAYK
-25 DSMERLSDDELKGL
+25 ESFAALSDQQLMAKTDE
-39 TESFRLRYEQ
+39 FRGRLAN
-49 GESLDKILPEAFA
+49 GETLDDILPEAFA
-62 AMCEADKRILGM
+62 AMCEADYRVLKM

-85 ALHQG
+85 ALHRG

-104 ATLPMYLNGLTRNG
+104 ATLPMYLNAIEGKG

-125 EYLALRDAEEMGP
+125 EYLALRDTEEMGP
-138 AYEFMGLTI
+138 AYQFMGLTI
-147 KAGVKR
+147 SAGVKR
-153 DEAERFENVEKKEI
+153 DESEKFENDEKKEI
-167 YGADIV
+167 YRSDIV

-190 KSKED
+190 KSAEE
-195 RFLRPFNYIIIDEA
+195 RFLREFNYIIIDEA

-214 DSASTPLVISGS
+214 DSASTPLVISGA

-233 YESADFF
+233 YETADFF
-240 VRTLKEDEDYEVEE
+240 VRTLEENVDYEVEE
-254 KNVWFTDK
+254 KNVWFTEK
-262 GLTYAEE
+262 GLEYAES
-269 YFGIDNIFNP
+269 YFGIDNIFDE
-279 KYFEIYRHLVL
+279 KYFEVYRHLVL

-314 IDASSGRMLNGVKL
+314 IDASSGRTLKGVKL
-328 RGGQHQAL
+328 RGGQHQAI
-336 ECKEQVEIT
+336 ECKERLEIT

-360 SMFPKMSGMSGTI
+360 SMFPKMAGMSGTI
-373 YDAKDELFEVYKKEV
+373 YDAKDELYDVYGKRV

-395 PIKRVDCPD
+395 PVMRIDCPD
-404 WYFSDSSKQFEAVIR
+404 WYFSDSSKQFEAAIR
-419 LAVKKHETGQPVL
+419 LALKKHDTGQPVL
-432 IVTTMISDT
+432 IVTTMIADT
-441 EIISHLLVKEG
+441 EIISHLLVEKG

-504 AVIGVGR
+504 AIIGVGR

-550 PEKLKKY
+550 PEKLQKY
-557 IDGKKKISDWRVKRI
+557 IEGKKRISDRRIKKI
-572 VNNAQRTNEEMGS
+572 VNGAQKINEEMGVN
-585 INRKT
+585 NRKT

-595 LVLQLERK
+595 VVLQLERALMYETRNN
-603 LIYDTRDMLLDGG
+603 LIDGG
-616 TLENEKIKSIAEEN
+616 TVEKTKLLEIAKENVNE
-630 IDVFLKENKN
+630 FLKANKN
-640 ISLSD
+640 LTASD

-652 NVSYRMEKDT
+652 NVSYRMEKET
-662 KYVNLRNKNEV
+662 AYINLNNRGRV
-673 KAYVVGR
+673 LAYVMAQ
-680 VEKSLQEKRDA
+680 VERSLEEKLETIGSQKA
-691 IASENGMNDF
+691 MNDF
-701 IRVSALSAI
+701 VRVSALSAI

-724 QSAVSGRSSAQRNL
+724 QAAVTGRSSAQRNL
-738 MYEYH
+738 MFEYQ

-751 KMENRIKQNIIRNIL
+751 KMESQIKRNIIRNVC
-766 LSEVSMDKK
+766 LSEVSLD
-775 NRLHII
+775 NRSRLHII

>member
-9 IVKKLQREL
+9 TVKKLIKEL

-25 DSMERLSDDELKGL
+25 ESMSGLSDDELKGL
-39 TESFRLRYEQ
+39 TKDFRTRFES

-62 AMCEADKRILGM
+62 AMCEADKRVLGM

-104 ATLPMYLNGLTRNG
+104 ATLPMYLNGLTKKG

-138 AYEFMGLTI
+138 AYEFMGLSI

-153 DEAERFENVEKKEI
+153 DEDDRFENDEKKEI
-167 YGADIV
+167 YAADIV

-190 KSKED
+190 KSSED

-240 VRTLKEDEDYEVEE
+240 VRTLREDQDYEVEE

-262 GLTYAEE
+262 GLSYAEE

-301 TEYMISES
+301 TEYMISET

-314 IDASSGRMLNGVKL
+314 IDASSGRMLKGVKL

-373 YDAKDELFEVYKKEV
+373 YDAKDELFEVYGKRV

-404 WYFSDSSKQFEAVIR
+404 WFFSDSSKQFEAAIR

-511 MLNIRDERQARGR
+511 MLNTRDERQARGR

-550 PEKLKKY
+550 PAKLKKY

-572 VNNAQRTNEEMGS
+572 VNNAQRTNEEIGS
-585 INRKT
+585 TNRKT

-603 LIYDTRDMLLDGG
+603 LMYETRDMLLDGG
-616 TLENEKIKSIAEEN
+616 TLEKEKIKEIAEEN
-630 IDVFLKENKN
+630 IDAFLKQNN
-640 ISLSD
+640 RLTTSD

-652 NVSYRMEKDT
+652 NISYRMEKGT
-662 KYVNLRNKNEV
+662 MYLNLKNKKQVKEYVLE
-673 KAYVVGR
+673 R
-680 VEKSLQEKRDA
+680 VEESLAGKSKA

-701 IRVSALSAI
+701 IRVAALSAI

-724 QSAVSGRSSAQRNL
+724 QAAVSGRSSAQRNL
-738 MYEYH
+738 MYEYQA
-743 GEALESFR
+743 EALESFR
-751 KMENRIKQNIIRNIL
+751 KMESTIKQNIIRNIL

>member
-9 IVKKLQREL
+9 TVKKLIKEL

-25 DSMERLSDDELKGL
+25 EKMSGFSDDELKGL
-39 TESFRLRYEQ
+39 TKEFRTRFES

-62 AMCEADKRILGM
+62 AMCEADKRVLGM

-104 ATLPMYLNGLTRNG
+104 ATLPMYLNGLTKKG

-138 AYEFMGLTI
+138 AYEFMGLSI

-153 DEAERFENVEKKEI
+153 DEDDRFENDEKKEI
-167 YGADIV
+167 YAADIV

-190 KSKED
+190 KSSED

-240 VRTLKEDEDYEVEE
+240 VRTLREDQDYEVEE

-262 GLTYAEE
+262 GLSYAEE

-301 TEYMISES
+301 TEYMISET

-314 IDASSGRMLNGVKL
+314 IDASSGRMLKGVKL

-373 YDAKDELFEVYKKEV
+373 YDAKDELFEVYGKGV

-404 WYFSDSSKQFEAVIR
+404 WFFSDSSKQFEAAIR

-511 MLNIRDERQARGR
+511 MLNTRDERQARGR

-550 PEKLKKY
+550 PAKLKKY

-572 VNNAQRTNEEMGS
+572 VNNAQRTNEEIGS
-585 INRKT
+585 TNRKT

-603 LIYDTRDMLLDGG
+603 LMYETRDMLLDGG
-616 TLENEKIKSIAEEN
+616 TLEKEKIKKIAEEN
-630 IDVFLKENKN
+630 IDAFLKQN
-640 ISLSD
+640 SRLTTSD

-652 NVSYRMEKDT
+652 NISYRMEKGT
-662 KYVNLRNKNEV
+662 MYLNLKNKKQVKEYVLE
-673 KAYVVGR
+673 R
-680 VEKSLQEKRDA
+680 VEESLAGKSKA

-701 IRVSALSAI
+701 IRVAALSAI

-724 QSAVSGRSSAQRNL
+724 QAAVSGRSSAQRNL
-738 MYEYH
+738 MYEYQA
-743 GEALESFR
+743 EALESFR
-751 KMENRIKQNIIRNIL
+751 KMESTIKQNIIRNIL

>member
-1 MKIVKTKA
+1 MKIKKTKG
-9 IVKKLQREL
+9 IVKQLYREL
-18 KKVKALK
+18 KKVKGFK
-25 DSMERLSDDELKGL
+25 DDMAALSDEELQAK
-39 TESFRLRYEQ
+39 TEEFRRRYEA
-49 GESLDKILPEAFA
+49 GESLDSMLPEAFA
-62 AMCEADKRILGM
+62 AMCEADKRVLGM
-74 YPFDVQILAGI
+74 FPFDVQILAGI
-85 ALHQG
+85 ALHLG

-104 ATLPMYLNGLTRNG
+104 ATCPMYLNGLTGKG

-125 EYLALRDAEEMGP
+125 EYLALRDAAEMGP
-138 AYEFMGLTI
+138 AYEFMGLSVA
-147 KAGVKR
+147 AGVKR
-153 DEAERFENVEKKEI
+153 DADDKFENDEKKEI
-167 YGADIV
+167 YNSDIV

-190 KSKED
+190 KSADE
-195 RFLRPFNYIIIDEA
+195 RFMREFYYIIIDEA

-214 DSASTPLVISGS
+214 DSASTPLVISGA

-233 YESADFF
+233 YDMADFF
-240 VRTLKEDEDYEVEE
+240 VRTLKEDVDYEVEE
-254 KNVWFTDK
+254 KNVWFTEK
-262 GLTYAEE
+262 GLLYAEE
-269 YFGIDNIFNP
+269 YFGIDNIFAEE
-279 KYFEIYRHLVL
+279 YFEIYRHLVL

-301 TEYMISES
+301 TEYMITDN

-314 IDASSGRMLNGVKL
+314 IDASSGRMLKGVKL

-336 ECKEQVEIT
+336 ECKENLKIT

-360 SMFPKMSGMSGTI
+360 SMFPKMAGMSGTI
-373 YDAKDELFEVYKKEV
+373 YDAREELYDVYGKKV

-395 PIKRVDCPD
+395 PVQRVDCPD
-404 WYFSDSSKQFEAVIR
+404 WYFSDSEKQFEAAIK
-419 LAVKKHETGQPVL
+419 LAVKKHEIGQPVL

-452 IPHSVLN
+452 IAHSVLN

-472 AGQLG
+472 AGQMG

-524 AGRQGDP
+524 SGRQGDP
-531 GYSRFIVSLE
+531 GYSRFLVSLE

-557 IDGKKKISDWRVKRI
+557 IDGTKRISERKIKRI
-572 VNNAQRTNEEMGS
+572 VNGAQRTNEEMGVT
-585 INRKT
+585 NRKN

-595 LVLQLERK
+595 VVLQLERK
-603 LIYDTRDMLLDGG
+603 LMYETRDTLLDGG
-616 TLENEKIKSIAEEN
+616 TVERQKLMAIAKDNIEE
-630 IDVFLKENKN
+630 FLRENKE
-640 ISLSD
+640 LD
-645 LNRYLLD
+645 YATLNRFLLD
-652 NVSYRMEKDT
+652 NVSYRMEKESGLI
-662 KYVNLRNKNEV
+662 NLSNKTRV
-673 KAYVVGR
+673 KAYILAR
-680 VEKSLQEKRDA
+680 VERSLDEKQEA
-691 IASENGMNDF
+691 IGSEQGMNDF

-724 QSAVSGRSSAQRNL
+724 QGAVAGRSSAQRNL
-738 MYEYH
+738 MFEYQ

-751 KMENRIKQNIIRNIL
+751 KMESRIKRNIIRNVL
-766 LSEVSMDKK
+766 LSEVSLDKK
-775 NRLHII
+775 NKLRII

>member
-1 MKIVKTKA
+1 MKIVKTKST
-9 IVKKLQREL
+9 VKKLIREL

-25 DSMERLSDDELKGL
+25 DKMEQLSDDELKAM
-39 TESFRLRYEQ
+39 TSDFRQRFEA
-49 GESLDKILPEAFA
+49 GESLDSMLPEAFA
-62 AMCEADKRILGM
+62 AMCEADKRVLGM
-74 YPFDVQILAGI
+74 FPFDVQILAGI
-85 ALHQG
+85 ALHRG

-104 ATLPMYLNGLTRNG
+104 ATLPMYLNGLTGKG

-153 DEAERFENVEKKEI
+153 NEDERFENEEKKEI
-167 YGADIV
+167 YASDIV
-173 YTTHSALGFDYL
+173 YTTHSVLGFDYL

-190 KSKED
+190 KSSEE

-233 YESADFF
+233 YEAADFF
-240 VRTLKEDEDYEVEE
+240 IRILQEDVDYEVEE
-254 KNVWFTDK
+254 KNVWFTEK
-262 GLTYAEE
+262 GLSYAEE
-269 YFGIDNIFNP
+269 YFGIDNIFAP
-279 KYFEIYRHLVL
+279 EYFEIYRHLVL

-301 TEYMISES
+301 TEYMINEA

-314 IDASSGRMLNGVKL
+314 IDASSGRMLKGVKL
-328 RGGQHQAL
+328 RGGQHQAI

-360 SMFPKMSGMSGTI
+360 SMFPKMAGMSGTI
-373 YDAKDELFEVYKKEV
+373 YDARDELMDVYGKEV

-395 PIKRVDCPD
+395 PIRRVDCPD
-404 WYFSDSSKQFEAVIR
+404 WYFSDSTKQFEAALQ

-472 AGQLG
+472 AGQMG

-511 MLNIRDERQARGR
+511 MLNVRDERQARGR

-557 IDGKKKISDWRVKRI
+557 ISGERKISDWRVKRI
-572 VNNAQRTNEEMGS
+572 VNKAQRINEEVGS
-585 INRKT
+585 TNRKT

-595 LVLQLERK
+595 VVLQLERK
-603 LIYDTRDMLLDGG
+603 LMYDTRDMLLDGG
-616 TLENEKIKSIAEEN
+616 TLEDEKIKAIAGEN
-630 IDVFLKENKN
+630 IDGFLKDNKQ
-640 ISLSD
+640 LTKAA
-645 LNRYLLD
+645 LNRYMLD
-652 NVSYRMEKDT
+652 NISYEMEKDMR
-662 KYVNLRNKNEV
+662 YLNLSNKSEV
-673 KAYVVGR
+673 KEYMLQR
-680 VEKSLQEKRDA
+680 VEKSLEAKRKA
-691 IASENGMNDF
+691 IDSENGMKDF
-701 IRVSALSAI
+701 VRVSALTAI

-724 QSAVSGRSSAQRNL
+724 QPAVSGRSSAQRNL

-743 GEALESFR
+743 AEALKSFR
-751 KMENRIKQNIIRNIL
+751 KMESTIKQNIIRNIL

>member
-1 MKIVKTKA
+1 MKIVKTKKL
-9 IVKKLQREL
+9 VKKLMKEL
-18 KKVKALK
+18 KKVKSYKEQMAGLT
-25 DSMERLSDDELKGL
+25 DDELKAL
-39 TESFRLRYEQ
+39 TVSFKNRYES

-62 AMCEADKRILGM
+62 AMCEADKRVLGM
-74 YPFDVQILAGI
+74 FPFDVQILAGI

-104 ATLPMYLNGLTRNG
+104 ATLPMYLNGLTGKG

-153 DEAERFENVEKKEI
+153 DEDDRFENEEKKEI
-167 YGADIV
+167 YDSDIV

-190 KSKED
+190 KSAKD

-214 DSASTPLVISGS
+214 DSASTPLVISGA

-254 KNVWFTDK
+254 KNVWFTEK
-262 GLTYAEE
+262 GLEYAEE
-269 YFGIDNIFNP
+269 YFGIDNIFAP
-279 KYFEIYRHLVL
+279 EYFEIYRHLVL

-314 IDASSGRMLNGVKL
+314 IDASSGRMLKGVKL
-328 RGGQHQAL
+328 RGGQHQAI
-336 ECKEQVEIT
+336 ECKERLDIT

-373 YDAKDELFEVYKKEV
+373 YDAKDELYDVYGKKV

-395 PIKRVDCPD
+395 PIQRVDCPD
-404 WYFSDSSKQFEAVIR
+404 WFFSDSTKQFEAAIK
-419 LAVKKHETGQPVL
+419 LAVKKHDTGQPVL

-472 AGQLG
+472 AGQMG

-486 GRGTDIKLGPG
+486 GRGTDIKLGAG

-524 AGRQGDP
+524 SGRQGDP

-550 PEKLKKY
+550 PEKLQKY
-557 IDGKKKISDWRVKRI
+557 IEGKRRISDRRIKRI
-572 VNNAQRTNEEMGS
+572 VNNAQRINEEVGS
-585 INRKT
+585 TNRKT

-603 LIYDTRDMLLDGG
+603 LMYETRDMLLDGG
-616 TLENEKIKSIAEEN
+616 TVEEDRLFKIVSEN
-630 IDVFLKENKN
+630 IDEFLDAHKN
-640 ISLSD
+640 LQLTE

-652 NVSYRMEKDT
+652 NVSYTMEKESARL
-662 KYVNLRNKNEV
+662 NLRNRKRV
-673 KAYVVGR
+673 KAYIIAR
-680 VEKSLQEKRDA
+680 VKRSLEEKKTS
-691 IASENGMNDF
+691 INNENGMKDF

-710 DEAWIE
+710 DDAWIE

-738 MYEYH
+738 MYEYQA
-743 GEALESFR
+743 EALESFR
-751 KMENRIKQNIIRNIL
+751 KMESSIKRNIIRNIL
-766 LSEVSMDKK
+766 LSEVTMDSK

>member
-1 MKIVKTKA
+1 MKIVKTKST
-9 IVKKLQREL
+9 VKKLIREL

-25 DSMERLSDDELKGL
+25 DKMEQLSDDELKAK
-39 TESFRLRYEQ
+39 TKDFRQRFEA
-49 GESLDKILPEAFA
+49 GESLDSMLPEAFA
-62 AMCEADKRILGM
+62 AMCEADKRVLGM
-74 YPFDVQILAGI
+74 FPFDVQILAGI
-85 ALHQG
+85 ALHRG

-104 ATLPMYLNGLTRNG
+104 ATLPMYLNGLTGKG

-153 DEAERFENVEKKEI
+153 NEDERFENEEKKEI
-167 YGADIV
+167 YASDIV
-173 YTTHSALGFDYL
+173 YTTHSVLGFDYL

-190 KSKED
+190 KSSEE

-233 YESADFF
+233 YEAADFF
-240 VRTLKEDEDYEVEE
+240 IRILQEDVDYEVEE
-254 KNVWFTDK
+254 KNVWFTEK
-262 GLTYAEE
+262 GLSYAEE
-269 YFGIDNIFNP
+269 YFGIDNIFAP
-279 KYFEIYRHLVL
+279 EYFEIYRHLVL

-301 TEYMISES
+301 TEYMINEA

-314 IDASSGRMLNGVKL
+314 IDASSGRMLKGVKL
-328 RGGQHQAL
+328 RGGQHQAI

-360 SMFPKMSGMSGTI
+360 SMFPKMAGMSGTI
-373 YDAKDELFEVYKKEV
+373 YDAKDELMDVYGKEV

-395 PIKRVDCPD
+395 PIRRVDCPD
-404 WYFSDSSKQFEAVIR
+404 WYFSDSTKQFEAALQ

-472 AGQLG
+472 AGQMG

-511 MLNIRDERQARGR
+511 MLNVRDERQARGR

-557 IDGKKKISDWRVKRI
+557 ISGERKISDWRVKRI
-572 VNNAQRTNEEMGS
+572 VNKAQRINEEVGS
-585 INRKT
+585 TNRKT

-595 LVLQLERK
+595 VVLQLERK
-603 LIYDTRDMLLDGG
+603 LMYDTRDMLLDGG
-616 TLENEKIKSIAEEN
+616 TLEDEKIKAIAEEN
-630 IDVFLKENKN
+630 IDGFLKDNKQ
-640 ISLSD
+640 LTKAA
-645 LNRYLLD
+645 LNRYMLD
-652 NVSYRMEKDT
+652 NISYEMEKDMR
-662 KYVNLRNKNEV
+662 YLNLSNKSEV
-673 KAYVVGR
+673 KEYMLER
-680 VEKSLQEKRDA
+680 VDKSLEEKRKVID
-691 IASENGMNDF
+691 SENGMKDF
-701 IRVSALSAI
+701 VRVSALTAI

-724 QSAVSGRSSAQRNL
+724 QPAVSGRSSAQRNL

-743 GEALESFR
+743 AEALKSFR
-751 KMENRIKQNIIRNIL
+751 KMEKRIKCNIIRNIL

>member
-1 MKIVKTKA
+1 MKTKRT
-9 IVKKLQREL
+9 VKKLRKEL
-18 KKVKALK
+18 NKVKAYK
-25 DSMERLSDDELKGL
+25 EKMERLSDEELSGL
-39 TESFRLRYEQ
+39 TEQFKQRYQ
-49 GESLDKILPEAFA
+49 SGESLDKILPEAFA
-62 AMCEADKRILGM
+62 AMCEADKRVLGM
-74 YPFDVQILAGI
+74 YPFDVQIIAGI

-104 ATLPMYLNGLTRNG
+104 ATLPMYLNGLTGKG

-125 EYLALRDAEEMGP
+125 EYLALRDTEEMGP
-138 AYEFMGLTI
+138 AYKFMGLTI

-153 DEAERFENVEKKEI
+153 EEDDRFENNEKKEI
-167 YGADIV
+167 YAADIV

-190 KSKED
+190 KSAED

-214 DSASTPLVISGS
+214 DSASTPLVISGA

-233 YESADFF
+233 YDSADFF
-240 VRTLKEDEDYEVEE
+240 VRTLKEDVDYEVEE
-254 KNVWFTDK
+254 KNVWFTEK
-262 GLTYAEE
+262 GLAYAEQ
-269 YFGIDNIFNP
+269 YFRIDNIFNP
-279 KYFEIYRHLVL
+279 EYFEIYRHLVL

-301 TEYMISES
+301 TEYMISEA

-328 RGGQHQAL
+328 RGGQHQAI
-336 ECKEQVEIT
+336 ECKEHVKIT

-373 YDAKDELFEVYKKEV
+373 YDAKDELYEVYGKQV
-388 VVIPTNN
+388 VVIPPNK
-395 PIKRVDCPD
+395 PIQRIDCPD
-404 WYFSDSSKQFEAVIR
+404 WYFSDSSKQFEAAIK

-441 EIISHLLVKEG
+441 EIISHLLVEQG

-459 ANNAFWEADIIKE
+459 ANNAFWEAEIIKE
-472 AGQLG
+472 AGQMG

-486 GRGTDIKLGPG
+486 GRGTDIKLGKG

-511 MLNIRDERQARGR
+511 MLNVRDERQARGR

-541 DDIVEKGTD
+541 DDIVEKGADT
-550 PEKLKKY
+550 EKLKKY
-557 IDGKKKISDWRVKRI
+557 IDGKKKISDRRVKKI
-572 VNNAQRTNEEMGS
+572 VNNAQKINEEVGS
-585 INRKT
+585 TNRKT

-595 LVLQLERK
+595 IVLQLERK
-603 LIYDTRDMLLDGG
+603 LMYDTRDMLLDGG
-616 TLENEKIKSIAEEN
+616 TVQEEKLLEIAEEN
-630 IDVFLKENKN
+630 IEGFLKENKVLDSSE
-640 ISLSD
+640 I
-645 LNRYLLD
+645 NRYLLD
-652 NVSYRMEKDT
+652 NISYTMEKEVSYL
-662 KYVNLRNKNEV
+662 NLRNRSRV
-673 KAYVVGR
+673 KAYMMQR
-680 VEKSLQEKRDA
+680 VQKSLEEKRGT
-691 IASENGMNDF
+691 IKSEKGMNDF
-701 IRVSALSAI
+701 VRVAALSAI
-710 DEAWIE
+710 DDAWIE

-724 QSAVSGRSSAQRNL
+724 QPAVSGRSSAQRNL
-738 MYEYH
+738 MFEYQA
-743 GEALESFR
+743 EALESFR
-751 KMENRIKQNIIRNIL
+751 KMENTIKRNIIRNVL
-766 LSEVSMDKK
+766 LSEVSFDSK

>member
-1 MKIVKTKA
+1 MKIKKTKG
-9 IVKKLQREL
+9 IVKQLYKEL
-18 KKVKALK
+18 KKVKSYKEA
-25 DSMERLSDDELKGL
+25 MAALSDEELKAK
-39 TESFRLRYEQ
+39 TVEFRQRFEA
-49 GESLDKILPEAFA
+49 GESLDKMLPEAFA
-62 AMCEADKRILGM
+62 AMCEADMRVLHM
-74 YPFDVQILAGI
+74 FPFDVQILAGI
-85 ALHQG
+85 ALHLG

-104 ATLPMYLNGLTRNG
+104 ATCPMYLNGLTGKG

-147 KAGVKR
+147 SAGVKR
-153 DEAERFENVEKKEI
+153 DADDKFENDEKKEI
-167 YGADIV
+167 YNSDIV

-190 KSKED
+190 KSADE
-195 RFLRPFNYIIIDEA
+195 RFMRDFYYIIIDEA

-214 DSASTPLVISGS
+214 DSASTPLVISGA

-233 YESADFF
+233 YDMADFF
-240 VRTLKEDEDYEVEE
+240 VRTLQEDVDYEVEE
-254 KNVWFTDK
+254 KNVWFTEK
-262 GLTYAEE
+262 GLEYAES
-269 YFGIDNIFNP
+269 YFGIENIFSP
-279 KYFEIYRHLVL
+279 EYFEIYRHLVL

-301 TEYMISES
+301 TEYMISET

-314 IDASSGRMLNGVKL
+314 IDASSGRMLKGVKL

-336 ECKEQVEIT
+336 ECKEKVEIT

-360 SMFPKMSGMSGTI
+360 SMFPKMAGMSGTI
-373 YDAKDELFEVYKKEV
+373 YDARDELYDVYGKKV

-395 PIKRVDCPD
+395 PIQRVDCPD
-404 WYFSDSSKQFEAVIR
+404 WFFSDSEKQFEAAIK

-452 IPHSVLN
+452 LAHSVLN
-459 ANNAFWEADIIKE
+459 ANNAFWEAEIIKE
-472 AGQLG
+472 AGQMG

-531 GYSRFIVSLE
+531 GYSRFLVSLE

-557 IDGKKKISDWRVKRI
+557 IDGSKRISDRRIKKI
-572 VNNAQRTNEEMGS
+572 VNGAQRTNEEMG
-585 INRKT
+585 ITNRKN

-595 LVLQLERK
+595 VVLQLERK
-603 LIYDTRDMLLDGG
+603 LMYDTRDMLLDGG
-616 TLENEKIKSIAEEN
+616 TVEKEKLMSIAGEN
-630 IDVFLKENKN
+630 IDEFLRENKKLDV
-640 ISLSD
+640 ST

-652 NVSYRMEKDT
+652 NISYRMEKESSLI
-662 KYVNLRNKNEV
+662 NLSNRARV
-673 KAYVVGR
+673 KAYILAR
-680 VEKSLQEKRDA
+680 VERSLEEKKEA
-691 IASENGMNDF
+691 IGSENGMNDF

-724 QSAVSGRSSAQRNL
+724 QGAVSGRSSAQRNL
-738 MYEYH
+738 MFEYQ

-751 KMENRIKQNIIRNIL
+751 KMESRIKRNIIRNVL

-775 NRLHII
+775 NKLRII

>member
-1 MKIVKTKA
+1 MKTR
-9 IVKKLQREL
+9 KLVNKLRKEL
-18 KKVKALK
+18 KKVKSYK
-25 DSMERLSDDELKGL
+25 EQMEQLTDQQLSGL
-39 TESFRLRYEQ
+39 TASFKERYSK

-62 AMCEADKRILGM
+62 AMCEADKRVLGM
-74 YPFDVQILAGI
+74 YPFDVQIMAGI

-104 ATLPMYLNGLTRNG
+104 ATLPMYLNGLTGEG

-138 AYEFMGLTI
+138 AYKFMGLSI

-153 DEAERFENVEKKEI
+153 DEDDRFENDEKKEI
-167 YGADIV
+167 YKADIV

-190 KSKED
+190 KSASD
-195 RFLRPFNYIIIDEA
+195 RFLRPFNFIIIDEA

-214 DSASTPLVISGS
+214 DSASTPLVISGA

-240 VRTLKEDEDYEVEE
+240 VRTLRENEDYEVEE
-254 KNVWFTDK
+254 KNVWFTEK
-262 GLTYAEE
+262 GLEYAEE
-269 YFGIDNIFNP
+269 YFGIDNIFAP
-279 KYFEIYRHLVL
+279 EYFEIYRHLVL

-301 TEYMISES
+301 TEYMISEN

-314 IDASSGRMLNGVKL
+314 IDASSGRTLKGVKL
-328 RGGQHQAL
+328 RGGQHQAI
-336 ECKEQVEIT
+336 ECKERLELS

-373 YDAKDELFEVYKKEV
+373 YDAKDELYDVYGKQV

-395 PIKRVDCPD
+395 PIQRVDCPD
-404 WYFSDSSKQFEAVIR
+404 WYFSDSKKQFEAAIR
-419 LAVKKHETGQPVL
+419 LAVKKHDTGQPVL
-432 IVTTMISDT
+432 IVTTMIADT
-441 EIISHLLVKEG
+441 EIISHLLVEKG
-452 IPHSVLN
+452 LPHSVLN

-472 AGQLG
+472 AGQMG

-524 AGRQGDP
+524 SGRQGDP

-550 PEKLKKY
+550 LEKIQKY
-557 IDGKKKISDWRVKRI
+557 IDGTKRISDRKIKRI
-572 VNNAQRTNEEMGS
+572 VNNAQKINEELGS
-585 INRKT
+585 TNRKT

-595 LVLQLERK
+595 VVLQLERK
-603 LIYDTRDMLLDGG
+603 LMYDTRDMLLDGG
-616 TLENEKIKSIAEEN
+616 TVEKDRLLRIAEDN
-630 IDVFLKENKN
+630 VDLFLKENKDLDV
-640 ISLSD
+640 ST

-652 NVSYRMEKDT
+652 NISYRMEKDT
-662 KYVNLRNKNEV
+662 GYLNLKNRNRV
-673 KAYVVGR
+673 KAYIMAR
-680 VEKSLQEKRDA
+680 VEQSLEEKK
-691 IASENGMNDF
+691 ASIDSESAMNDF
-701 IRVSALSAI
+701 VRVSALSAI

-724 QSAVSGRSSAQRNL
+724 QAAVSGRSSAQRNL
-738 MYEYH
+738 MFEYH
-743 GEALESFR
+743 AEALESFR
-751 KMENRIKQNIIRNIL
+751 KMEKSIKRNIIRNVL

>member
-1 MKIVKTKA
+1 MKTKG
-9 IVKKLQREL
+9 IVKKLKREL
-18 KKVKALK
+18 NKVKSHKEEMAQ
-25 DSMERLSDDELKGL
+25 LSDDELKGL
-39 TESFRLRYEQ
+39 TVQFRERFDK

-62 AMCEADKRILGM
+62 AMCEADKRVLGM
-74 YPFDVQILAGI
+74 YPFDVQIMAGI

-104 ATLPMYLNGLTRNG
+104 ATLPIYLNGLTGKG

-138 AYEFMGLTI
+138 AYMFMGLSI
-147 KAGVKR
+147 QAGVKR
-153 DEAERFENVEKKEI
+153 DEDDRFENDEKKAI
-167 YGADIV
+167 YDSDIV

-190 KSKED
+190 KSAKD

-214 DSASTPLVISGS
+214 DSASTPLVISGA

-254 KNVWFTDK
+254 KNVWFTEK
-262 GLTYAEE
+262 GLEYAEQ
-269 YFGIDNIFNP
+269 YFGIKNIFAP

-301 TEYMISES
+301 TEYMISEA

-314 IDASSGRMLNGVKL
+314 IDASSGRMLKGVKL
-328 RGGQHQAL
+328 RGGQHQAI
-336 ECKEQVEIT
+336 ECKEHVEIT

-360 SMFPKMSGMSGTI
+360 SMFPKMAGMSGTI
-373 YDAKDELFEVYKKEV
+373 YDAKDELYEVYGKKV

-395 PIKRVDCPD
+395 PIQRVDLPD
-404 WYFSDSSKQFEAVIR
+404 WYFSDSHKQFEAAIK
-419 LAVKKHETGQPVL
+419 LAVMKHELGQPVL

-441 EIISHLLVKEG
+441 EIISHMLVQEG

-459 ANNAFWEADIIKE
+459 ANNAFWEAEIIKE
-472 AGQLG
+472 AGQMG

-557 IDGKKKISDWRVKRI
+557 IDGKRRISDRRIKKI
-572 VNNAQRTNEEMGS
+572 VNNAQKINEEVGS
-585 INRKT
+585 TNRKT

-595 LVLQLERK
+595 IVLQLERK
-603 LIYDTRDMLLDGG
+603 LMYDTRDMLLDGG
-616 TLENEKIKSIAEEN
+616 TVEKEKLFKIAEEN
-630 IDVFLKENKN
+630 VDIFLKENKN
-640 ISLSD
+640 LTVSE
-645 LNRYLLD
+645 LNRYILD
-652 NVSYRMEKDT
+652 NISYRMEKDT
-662 KYVNLRNKNEV
+662 TYLNLKNRSRI
-673 KAYVVGR
+673 KAYIMSR
-680 VEKSLQEKRDA
+680 AEQSFEEKKKA
-691 IASENGMNDF
+691 IDSENGMNDF
-701 IRVSALSAI
+701 VRVSALSAI
-710 DEAWIE
+710 DDAWIE

-724 QSAVSGRSSAQRNL
+724 QPAVSGRSSAQRNL
-738 MYEYH
+738 LYEYQS
-743 GEALESFR
+743 EALESFR
-751 KMENRIKQNIIRNIL
+751 KMEQTIKRNIIRNVL

>member
-1 MKIVKTKA
+1 MKTR
-9 IVKKLQREL
+9 KLVNKLRKEL
-18 KKVKALK
+18 KRVKAYK
-25 DSMERLSDDELKGL
+25 EQMEQLTDQQLSGL
-39 TESFRLRYEQ
+39 TASFKERYEK

-62 AMCEADKRILGM
+62 AMCEADKRVLGM
-74 YPFDVQILAGI
+74 YPFDVQIMAGV

-104 ATLPMYLNGLTRNG
+104 ATLPMYLNGLTGEG

-138 AYEFMGLTI
+138 AYRFMGLSVM
-147 KAGVKR
+147 AGVKR
-153 DEAERFENVEKKEI
+153 DEDDRFENDEKKEI
-167 YGADIV
+167 YKADIV

-190 KSKED
+190 KSASD
-195 RFLRPFNYIIIDEA
+195 RFLRPFNFIIIDEA

-214 DSASTPLVISGS
+214 DSASTPLVISGA

-240 VRTLKEDEDYEVEE
+240 VRTLKENEDYEVEE
-254 KNVWFTDK
+254 KNVWFTEK
-262 GLTYAEE
+262 GLEYAEE
-269 YFGIDNIFNP
+269 YFGIDNIFAP
-279 KYFEIYRHLVL
+279 EYFEIYRHLVL

-301 TEYMISES
+301 TEYMISEN

-314 IDASSGRMLNGVKL
+314 IDASSGRTLKGVKL
-328 RGGQHQAL
+328 RGGQHQAI
-336 ECKEQVEIT
+336 ECKERLELS

-373 YDAKDELFEVYKKEV
+373 YDAKDELYDVYGKHV

-395 PIKRVDCPD
+395 PIQRVDCPD
-404 WYFSDSSKQFEAVIR
+404 WYFSDSKKQFEAAIR
-419 LAVKKHETGQPVL
+419 LAVKKHDTGQPVL
-432 IVTTMISDT
+432 IVTTMIADT
-441 EIISHLLVKEG
+441 EIISHLLVEKG
-452 IPHSVLN
+452 LPHSVLN

-472 AGQLG
+472 AGQMG

-524 AGRQGDP
+524 SGRQGDP

-550 PEKLKKY
+550 LEKIQKY
-557 IDGKKKISDWRVKRI
+557 IDGTKRISDRKIKRI
-572 VNNAQRTNEEMGS
+572 VNNAQKINEELGS
-585 INRKT
+585 TNRKT

-595 LVLQLERK
+595 VVLQLERK
-603 LIYDTRDMLLDGG
+603 LMYDTRDMLLDGG
-616 TLENEKIKSIAEEN
+616 TVEKERLLRIAEDN
-630 IDVFLKENKN
+630 VDLFLKENKE
-640 ISLSD
+640 LD
-645 LNRYLLD
+645 VTTLNRYLLD
-652 NVSYRMEKDT
+652 NISYRMEKDSG
-662 KYVNLRNKNEV
+662 YLNLKNRNRV
-673 KAYVVGR
+673 KAYIMAR
-680 VEKSLQEKRDA
+680 VEQSLEEKK
-691 IASENGMNDF
+691 ASIDSESAMNDF
-701 IRVSALSAI
+701 VRVSALSAI

-724 QSAVSGRSSAQRNL
+724 QAAVSGRSSAQRNL
-738 MYEYH
+738 MFEYH
-743 GEALESFR
+743 AEALESFR
-751 KMENRIKQNIIRNIL
+751 KMENSIKRNIIRNVL

>member
-9 IVKKLQREL
+9 TVKKLIKEL

-25 DSMERLSDDELKGL
+25 ESMSGLSDDELKGL
-39 TESFRLRYEQ
+39 TKEFRTRFES

-62 AMCEADKRILGM
+62 AMCEADKRVLGM

-104 ATLPMYLNGLTRNG
+104 ATLPMYLNGLTKKG

-138 AYEFMGLTI
+138 AYEFMGLSI

-153 DEAERFENVEKKEI
+153 DEDDRFENDEKKEI
-167 YGADIV
+167 YAADIV

-190 KSKED
+190 KSTED

-240 VRTLKEDEDYEVEE
+240 VRTLREDEDYEVEE

-262 GLTYAEE
+262 GLSYAEE

-301 TEYMISES
+301 TEYMISET

-314 IDASSGRMLNGVKL
+314 IDASSGRMLKGVKL

-373 YDAKDELFEVYKKEV
+373 YDAKDELFEVYGKRV

-404 WYFSDSSKQFEAVIR
+404 WFFSDSSKQFEAAIR

-511 MLNIRDERQARGR
+511 MLNTRDERQARGR

-550 PEKLKKY
+550 PAKLKKY

-572 VNNAQRTNEEMGS
+572 VNNAQRTNEEIGS
-585 INRKT
+585 TNRKT

-603 LIYDTRDMLLDGG
+603 LMYETRDMLLDGG
-616 TLENEKIKSIAEEN
+616 TLEKEKIKKIAEEN
-630 IDVFLKENKN
+630 IDAFLKQNN
-640 ISLSD
+640 RLTTSD

-652 NVSYRMEKDT
+652 NISYRMEKGT
-662 KYVNLRNKNEV
+662 MYLNLKNKKQVKEYVLE
-673 KAYVVGR
+673 R
-680 VEKSLQEKRDA
+680 VEESLAVKSKA

-701 IRVSALSAI
+701 IRVAALSAI

-724 QSAVSGRSSAQRNL
+724 QAAVSGRSSAQRNL
-738 MYEYH
+738 MYEYQA
-743 GEALESFR
+743 EALESFR
-751 KMENRIKQNIIRNIL
+751 KMENTIKQNIIRNIL

>member
-25 DSMERLSDDELKGL
+25 DSMEKLSDDELKGL

-104 ATLPMYLNGLTRNG
+104 ATLPMYLNGLTRKG

-153 DEAERFENVEKKEI
+153 DEAERFENEEKKEI

-404 WYFSDSSKQFEAVIR
+404 WYFSDSSKQFEAAIR

-603 LIYDTRDMLLDGG
+603 LMYDTRDMLLDGG

>member
-1 MKIVKTKA
+1 
-9 IVKKLQREL
+9 
-18 KKVKALK
+18 
-25 DSMERLSDDELKGL
+25 MEQLSDEELASMTDEFK
-39 TESFRLRYEQ
+39 ERYAN

-74 YPFDVQILAGI
+74 YPFDVQIMAGI
-85 ALHQG
+85 ALHRG

-104 ATLPMYLNGLTRNG
+104 ATLPMYLNGLTGEG

-138 AYEFMGLTI
+138 AYKFMGLTVM
-147 KAGVKR
+147 AGVKR
-153 DEAERFENVEKKEI
+153 DEDDRFENDEKKEI
-167 YGADIV
+167 YKADIV

-190 KSKED
+190 KSAKD

-214 DSASTPLVISGS
+214 DSASTPLVISGA

-240 VRTLKEDEDYEVEE
+240 VRTLRENIDYEIEE
-254 KNVWFTDK
+254 KNVWFTEK
-262 GLTYAEE
+262 GLEYAEE
-269 YFGIDNIFNP
+269 YFGIKNIFDP
-279 KYFEIYRHLVL
+279 EYFEIYRHLVL

-301 TEYMISES
+301 TEYMISET

-314 IDASSGRMLNGVKL
+314 IDASSGRMLKGVKL
-328 RGGQHQAL
+328 RGGQHQAI
-336 ECKEQVEIT
+336 ECKERLKIT

-373 YDAKDELFEVYKKEV
+373 YDAKDELYEVYGKEV

-395 PIKRVDCPD
+395 PIQRVDCPD
-404 WYFSDSSKQFEAVIR
+404 WYFSDSSKQFEAAIR

-432 IVTTMISDT
+432 IVTTMIADT

-452 IPHSVLN
+452 IAHSVLN

-472 AGQLG
+472 AGQMG

-524 AGRQGDP
+524 SGRQGDP
-531 GYSRFIVSLE
+531 GYSRFLVSLE

-550 PEKLKKY
+550 PDKIKKY
-557 IDGKKKISDWRVKRI
+557 IDGEKRISDRRVKRI
-572 VNNAQRTNEEMGS
+572 VNNAQKINEELGS
-585 INRKT
+585 VNRKT

-595 LVLQLERK
+595 VVLQLERK
-603 LIYDTRDMLLDGG
+603 LMYETRDMLLDGG
-616 TLENEKIKSIAEEN
+616 TVEKERLMRIASENV
-630 IDVFLKENKN
+630 DHFLKENKN
-640 ISLSD
+640 LDSST

-652 NVSYRMEKDT
+652 NISYTMEKDSS
-662 KYVNLRNKNEV
+662 YLNLRNRHRV
-673 KAYVVGR
+673 KAYIMAR
-680 VEKSLQEKRDA
+680 VEQTFEEKRKALD
-691 IASENGMNDF
+691 SDNSMNDF
-701 IRVSALSAI
+701 VRVAALSAI
-710 DEAWIE
+710 DDAWIE

-738 MYEYH
+738 MFEYH
-743 GEALESFR
+743 AEALESFR
-751 KMENRIKQNIIRNIL
+751 KMELTIKQNIIRNVL

>member
-25 DSMERLSDDELKGL
+25 DSMEKLSDDELKGL

-104 ATLPMYLNGLTRNG
+104 ATLPMYLNGLTRKG

-153 DEAERFENVEKKEI
+153 DEAERFENEEKKEI

-336 ECKEQVEIT
+336 ECKEQVKIT

-557 IDGKKKISDWRVKRI
+557 IDGKKKISDWRVERI

-603 LIYDTRDMLLDGG
+603 LMYDTRDMLLDGG

-751 KMENRIKQNIIRNIL
+751 KMEKRIKQNIIRNIL

>member
-1 MKIVKTKA
+1 MKIVKTKST
-9 IVKKLQREL
+9 VKKLIREL

-25 DSMERLSDDELKGL
+25 DKMEQLSDDELKAK
-39 TESFRLRYEQ
+39 TKDFRQRFEA
-49 GESLDKILPEAFA
+49 GESLDSLLPEAFA
-62 AMCEADKRILGM
+62 AMCEADKRVLGM
-74 YPFDVQILAGI
+74 FPFDVQILAGI
-85 ALHQG
+85 ALHRG

-104 ATLPMYLNGLTRNG
+104 ATLPMYLNGLTGKG

-153 DEAERFENVEKKEI
+153 NEDERFENEEKKEI
-167 YGADIV
+167 YASDIV
-173 YTTHSALGFDYL
+173 YTTHSVLGFDYL

-190 KSKED
+190 KSSEE

-233 YESADFF
+233 YEAADFF
-240 VRTLKEDEDYEVEE
+240 IRILQEDVDYEVEE
-254 KNVWFTDK
+254 KNVWFTEK
-262 GLTYAEE
+262 GLSYAEE
-269 YFGIDNIFNP
+269 YFGIDNIFAP
-279 KYFEIYRHLVL
+279 EYFEIYRHLVL

-301 TEYMISES
+301 TEYMINEA

-314 IDASSGRMLNGVKL
+314 IDASSGRMLKGVKL
-328 RGGQHQAL
+328 RGGQHQAI

-360 SMFPKMSGMSGTI
+360 SMFPKMAGMSGTI
-373 YDAKDELFEVYKKEV
+373 YDAKDELMDVYGKEV

-395 PIKRVDCPD
+395 PIRRVDCPD
-404 WYFSDSSKQFEAVIR
+404 WYFSDSTKQFEAALK

-472 AGQLG
+472 AGQMG

-511 MLNIRDERQARGR
+511 MLNVRDERQARGR

-557 IDGKKKISDWRVKRI
+557 ISGERKISDWRVKRI
-572 VNNAQRTNEEMGS
+572 VNKAQRINEEVGS
-585 INRKT
+585 TNRKT

-595 LVLQLERK
+595 VVLQLERK
-603 LIYDTRDMLLDGG
+603 LMYDTRDMLLDGG
-616 TLENEKIKSIAEEN
+616 TLEDEKIKAIAGEN
-630 IDVFLKENKN
+630 IDGFLKDNKQ
-640 ISLSD
+640 LTKAA
-645 LNRYLLD
+645 LNRYMLD
-652 NVSYRMEKDT
+652 NISYEMEKDMR
-662 KYVNLRNKNEV
+662 YLNLSNKSEV
-673 KAYVVGR
+673 KEYMLQR
-680 VEKSLQEKRDA
+680 VDKSLEEKRKA
-691 IASENGMNDF
+691 IDSENGMKDF
-701 IRVSALSAI
+701 VRVSALTAI

-724 QSAVSGRSSAQRNL
+724 QPAVSGRSSAQRNL

-743 GEALESFR
+743 AEALKSFR
-751 KMENRIKQNIIRNIL
+751 KMESTIKQNIIRNIL

>member
-1 MKIVKTKA
+1 MKTR
-9 IVKKLQREL
+9 KLVNKLRKEL
-18 KKVKALK
+18 KKVKSYK
-25 DSMERLSDDELKGL
+25 EQMEQLTDQQLSGL
-39 TESFRLRYEQ
+39 TASFKERYSK

-62 AMCEADKRILGM
+62 AMCEADKRVLGM
-74 YPFDVQILAGI
+74 YPFDVQIMAGI

-104 ATLPMYLNGLTRNG
+104 ATLPMYLNGLTGEG

-138 AYEFMGLTI
+138 AYKFMGLSI

-153 DEAERFENVEKKEI
+153 DEDDRFENDEKKEI
-167 YGADIV
+167 YKADIV

-190 KSKED
+190 KSASD
-195 RFLRPFNYIIIDEA
+195 RFLRPFNFIIIDEA

-214 DSASTPLVISGS
+214 DSASTPLVISGA

-240 VRTLKEDEDYEVEE
+240 VRTLRENEDYEVEE
-254 KNVWFTDK
+254 KNVWFTEK
-262 GLTYAEE
+262 GLEYAEE
-269 YFGIDNIFNP
+269 YFGIDNIFAP
-279 KYFEIYRHLVL
+279 EYFEIYRHLVL

-301 TEYMISES
+301 TEYMISEN

-314 IDASSGRMLNGVKL
+314 IDASSGRTLKGVKL
-328 RGGQHQAL
+328 RGGQHQAI
-336 ECKEQVEIT
+336 ECKERLELS

-373 YDAKDELFEVYKKEV
+373 YDAKDELYDVYGKQV

-395 PIKRVDCPD
+395 PIQRVDCPD
-404 WYFSDSSKQFEAVIR
+404 WYFSDSKKQFEAAIR
-419 LAVKKHETGQPVL
+419 LAVKKHDTGQPVL
-432 IVTTMISDT
+432 IVTTMIADT
-441 EIISHLLVKEG
+441 EIISHLLVEKG
-452 IPHSVLN
+452 LPHSVLN

-472 AGQLG
+472 AGQMG
-477 AMTVATSMA
+477 AITVATSMA

-524 AGRQGDP
+524 SGRQGDP

-550 PEKLKKY
+550 IEKIQKY
-557 IDGKKKISDWRVKRI
+557 IDGTKRISDRKIKRI
-572 VNNAQRTNEEMGS
+572 VNNAQKINEELGS
-585 INRKT
+585 TNRKT

-595 LVLQLERK
+595 VVLQLERK
-603 LIYDTRDMLLDGG
+603 LMYDTRDMLLDGG
-616 TLENEKIKSIAEEN
+616 TVEKERLLRIAEDN
-630 IDVFLKENKN
+630 VDLFLKENKD
-640 ISLSD
+640 LD
-645 LNRYLLD
+645 VTTLNRYLLD
-652 NVSYRMEKDT
+652 NISYRMEKDT
-662 KYVNLRNKNEV
+662 GYLNLKNRNRV
-673 KAYVVGR
+673 KAYIMAR
-680 VEKSLQEKRDA
+680 VEQSLEEKK
-691 IASENGMNDF
+691 ASIDSESAMNDF
-701 IRVSALSAI
+701 VRVSALSAI

-724 QSAVSGRSSAQRNL
+724 QAAVSGRSSAQRNL
-738 MYEYH
+738 MFEYH
-743 GEALESFR
+743 AEALESFR
-751 KMENRIKQNIIRNIL
+751 KMEKSIKRNIIRNVL